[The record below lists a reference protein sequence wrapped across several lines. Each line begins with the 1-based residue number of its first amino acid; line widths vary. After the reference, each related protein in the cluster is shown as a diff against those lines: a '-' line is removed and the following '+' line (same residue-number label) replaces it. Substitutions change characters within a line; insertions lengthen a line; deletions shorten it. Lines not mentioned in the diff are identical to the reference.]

1 MWETKRESSYIL
13 WILMN
18 LLGYII
24 LKLVYK
30 SKYYLSYLLNIR
42 SGEEWGQKLVWK
54 EIPRRIEKGFEP
66 WWVPF

>member
-1 MWETKRESSYIL
+1 
-13 WILMN
+13 MN

-42 SGEEWGQKLVWK
+42 SGEE
-54 EIPRRIEKGFEP
+54 
-66 WWVPF
+66 